1 MYYPLGM
8 KSYNNYVN
16 QGGYKSWKGPQT
28 PMGLTSG
35 TIRPLTNNDPTNDSN
50 PGFGLPRPIKH
61 HRKGRGFN
69 YKVLVA
75 DGNNYKEV
83 DMNRLNRSSTTGNLV
98 SQLIDQPGG
107 FNRTE
112 EKNGQIKMVMSYYP
126 NDAYLTE
133 NPEPRSQ
140 TPAWCCNAEKKARR
154 RVTYAST
161 NLKKNYFTTLQ
172 QYRENRCLTYDQRA
186 FNFAEGNPNIGK
198 PGGPEA
204 TNSTYY
210 ANCQPNTE
218 MNIGD
223 PSAFFDSLLSKRIIT
238 QEQYDRFKTVSLY
251 DQLDE
256 MVKLLPVGA
265 MEQLQSNWQQFLIE
279 IDTNHDGKITYDE
292 LLQVLPEG
300 YTIEQLNARFDT
312 VDINKNRLY
321 DFEDILYIVI
331 GNEYDFFGFQPYPR
345 TNISF
350 DDIYRYLNTLSS
362 DIRANAMNSLNV
374 DKRCTAVVYKPN
386 NYQFAKQGA
395 VDSSTR
401 LLKLNVDTITK
412 CAFTQKN
419 NMLKSKV
426 PACNNPPVL
435 RFQNKQACRSSQP
448 ILATA
453 PSYFTEPDVSV
464 RLQNFSFNEQ
474 HSELY

>member
-1 MYYPLGM
+1 MSSAFYPLGM

-16 QGGYKSWKGPQT
+16 QGGYKPWKGPQT
-28 PMGLTSG
+28 PVGLTSG
-35 TIRPLTNNDPTNDSN
+35 TIRPLTNNDPTNDTN

-69 YKVLVA
+69 YTVLVA

-83 DMNRLNRSSTTGNLV
+83 EVNRLNRSSTTGNLV

-112 EKNGQIKMVMSYYP
+112 EQNQNGQIKMVMSYYP
-126 NDAYLTE
+126 NDVYLTE

-198 PGGPEA
+198 PGGPES

-210 ANCQPNTE
+210 ANCQPNNN
-218 MNIGD
+218 NIGD
-223 PSAFFDSLLSKRIIT
+223 PVAFFDSLLANRIIT

-256 MVKLLPVGA
+256 MVKLLPAGN
-265 MEQLQSNWQQFLIE
+265 MEENQTDWQKVLNQF
-279 IDTNHDGKITYDE
+279 DTDNDGKITYDE
-292 LLQVLPEG
+292 LLQFVITPG
-300 YTIEQLNARFDT
+300 YTIEEFNEEFDL

-321 DFEDILYIVI
+321 DF
-331 GNEYDFFGFQPYPR
+331 NEYLYFEIMNKYKFFGFKPYPR
-345 TNISF
+345 TNITMN
-350 DDIYRYLNTLSS
+350 DIYTYLNTLPAQT
-362 DIRANAMNSLNV
+362 RANALNALNS
-374 DKRCTAVVYKPN
+374 DKRCTAVVYKPS

-412 CAFTQKN
+412 SAFTNNVNLPKN
-419 NMLKSKV
+419 KV
-426 PACNNPPVL
+426 AQCTSTV
-435 RFQNKQACRSSQP
+435 RFQNKRSCLP
-448 ILATA
+448 
-453 PSYFTEPDVSV
+453 
-464 RLQNFSFNEQ
+464 
-474 HSELY
+474 

>member
-1 MYYPLGM
+1 MSSAFYPLGM
-8 KSYNNYVN
+8 KSYNNSVN

-28 PMGLTSG
+28 PIGLTSG
-35 TIRPLTNNDPTNDSN
+35 TIRTLTNNDPTNDANS
-50 PGFGLPRPIKH
+50 GFGLPRPIKH

-69 YKVLVA
+69 YTVLVA

-112 EKNGQIKMVMSYYP
+112 EQNQNGQIKMVMSYYP

-186 FNFAEGNPNIGK
+186 FNFAEGDPNIGK
-198 PGGPEA
+198 PGGPES

-210 ANCQPNTE
+210 ANCQPNTNNVE
-218 MNIGD
+218 

-256 MVKLLPVGA
+256 MVKLLPAGD
-265 MEQLQSNWQQFLIE
+265 MEQLQSNWQNSLTDF
-279 IDTNHDGKITYDE
+279 DTNNDGKITYDE
-292 LLQVLPEG
+292 LLELVITPN
-300 YTIEQLNARFDT
+300 YTIEEFNADFDRA
-312 VDINKNRLY
+312 DINKNRLY

-331 GNEYDFFGFQPYPR
+331 GGRQYYFFGFQPYPR
-345 TNISF
+345 TIITF
-350 DDIYRYLNTLSS
+350 DDIYTYLNTLPS
-362 DIRANAMNSLNV
+362 DIRANALNS

-401 LLKLNVDTITK
+401 LLKLSVDTITK
-412 CAFTQKN
+412 SAFTNNVNLPKN
-419 NMLKSKV
+419 KV
-426 PACNNPPVL
+426 PQCTSTL
-435 RFQNKQACRSSQP
+435 KFQNKRSC
-448 ILATA
+448 
-453 PSYFTEPDVSV
+453 
-464 RLQNFSFNEQ
+464 N
-474 HSELY
+474 H

>member
-1 MYYPLGM
+1 MSSAFYPLGM

-28 PMGLTSG
+28 PVGLTSG
-35 TIRPLTNNDPTNDSN
+35 TIRPLTNNDPTNDANS
-50 PGFGLPRPIKH
+50 GFGLPRPIKH

-69 YKVLVA
+69 YTVLVA

-83 DMNRLNRSSTTGNLV
+83 EVNRLNRSSTTGNLV

-112 EKNGQIKMVMSYYP
+112 EQNQNGQIKMVMSYYP

-198 PGGPEA
+198 PGGPES

-210 ANCQPNTE
+210 ANCQPNTNNE
-218 MNIGD
+218 D
-223 PSAFFDSLLSKRIIT
+223 PVAFFESLLANRIIT
-238 QEQYDRFKTVSLY
+238 QEQYERFKTVSLY

-256 MVKLLPVGA
+256 MSKLLTDV
-265 MEQLQSNWQQFLIE
+265 ERESNQTFWQEFLDSF
-279 IDTNHDGKITYDE
+279 DTSHDGIVTYAE
-292 LLQVLPEG
+292 FLQYYIDNEIYIEDLQEG
-300 YTIEQLNARFDT
+300 FKSN
-312 VDINKNRLY
+312 DINENDVLEFNDYLY
-321 DFEDILYIVI
+321 FMI
-331 GNEYDFFGFQPYPR
+331 GYDHDFFGFQPYPR
-345 TNISF
+345 TNITME
-350 DDIYRYLNTLSS
+350 DIYTYLNTLPAET
-362 DIRANAMNSLNV
+362 RENALNALNALNS
-374 DKRCTAVVYKPN
+374 DKRCTAVVYKPS

-412 CAFTQKN
+412 SAFTNNVNLPKN
-419 NMLKSKV
+419 KV
-426 PACNNPPVL
+426 PQCTSTL
-435 RFQNKQACRSSQP
+435 RFQNKQLCKR
-448 ILATA
+448 
-453 PSYFTEPDVSV
+453 
-464 RLQNFSFNEQ
+464 
-474 HSELY
+474 

>member
-16 QGGYKSWKGPQT
+16 QGGYKTWKGTNT
-28 PMGLTSG
+28 PTGLTSG
-35 TIRPLTNNDPTNDSN
+35 TIRPLTNNDPTNDAN

-69 YKVLVA
+69 YTVLVA

-83 DMNRLNRSSTTGNLV
+83 YMNRLNRSSTTGNLV

-112 EKNGQIKMVMSYYP
+112 EQNGQIKMVMSYYP

-154 RVTYAST
+154 RVTYANT

-172 QYRENRCLTYDQRA
+172 QYRENRCLTYDQRS
-186 FNFAEGNPNIGK
+186 FNFAEGGREAK
-198 PGGPEA
+198 PGAPES

-223 PSAFFDSLLSKRIIT
+223 PSAFFDSLLVKRIIT

-256 MVKLLPVGA
+256 MVKLLPAVS
-265 MEQLQSNWQQFLIE
+265 MEQYQTVWQQILDRF
-279 IDTNHDGKITYDE
+279 DTNQDGRITYDE
-292 LLQVLPEG
+292 LLEFGITPN
-300 YTIEQLNARFDT
+300 YNTIEEFNSDFES

-321 DFEDILYIVI
+321 DFDEFLYFII
-331 GNEYDFFGFQPYPR
+331 GAQYDFFGFQPYPR

-350 DDIYRYLNTLSS
+350 DDIYRYLNTLPS
-362 DIRANAMNSLNV
+362 DIRANALNELNS

-401 LLKLNVDTITK
+401 LLKLNVETITK
-412 CAFTQKN
+412 SAFTNNVNLPKN
-419 NMLKSKV
+419 KV
-426 PACNNPPVL
+426 PQCTPSM
-435 RFQNKQACRSSQP
+435 RYQNKQSCIR
-448 ILATA
+448 
-453 PSYFTEPDVSV
+453 
-464 RLQNFSFNEQ
+464 
-474 HSELY
+474 